1 METILLV
8 ENEYALRELMRRFLE
23 VSGYAVMNARDGVE
37 SLSVAT
43 AHPTPIDL
51 LLTDVVMPT
60 MSGIELAQRIVG
72 LHQETR
78 VLFMSGYAR
87 PVLPAGGARATY
99 VELAVDPAWVAVN
112 TSTNRVYVSGANL
125 SDGERVLRQGMTGTA
140 VYVVLDGEVC
150 IRIDGQERARLGRGE
165 VFGEVSALLGEP
177 PTADVVAVGMVRALV
192 IPGPEL
198 RPFLLEHP
206 QVTFRMLQAE
216 SRRLRTA
223 NLWTG

>member
-1 METILLV
+1 MADKL
-8 ENEYALRELMRRFLE
+8 AELSLFADLSRPHLEEIAHRFDE
-23 VSGYAVMNARDGVE
+23 QVFA
-37 SLSVAT
+37 
-43 AHPTPIDL
+43 
-51 LLTDVVMPT
+51 
-60 MSGIELAQRIVG
+60 
-72 LHQETR
+72 
-78 VLFMSGYAR
+78 
-87 PVLPAGGARATY
+87 
-99 VELAVDPAWVAVN
+99 
-112 TSTNRVYVSGANL
+112 
-125 SDGERVLRQGMTGTA
+125 DGERVLRQGMTGTA

>member
-1 METILLV
+1 MADKL
-8 ENEYALRELMRRFLE
+8 AELSLFADLSRPHLEEIAHRFDE
-23 VSGYAVMNARDGVE
+23 QVFA
-37 SLSVAT
+37 
-43 AHPTPIDL
+43 
-51 LLTDVVMPT
+51 
-60 MSGIELAQRIVG
+60 
-72 LHQETR
+72 
-78 VLFMSGYAR
+78 
-87 PVLPAGGARATY
+87 
-99 VELAVDPAWVAVN
+99 
-112 TSTNRVYVSGANL
+112 
-125 SDGERVLRQGMTGTA
+125 DGERVLRQGMTGTA

-177 PTADVVAVGMVRALV
+177 PTADVVAVGVVRALV

>member
-1 METILLV
+1 MT
-8 ENEYALRELMRRFLE
+8 REMADKLAELSLFADLSRPHLEEIAHRFDE
-23 VSGYAVMNARDGVE
+23 QVFA
-37 SLSVAT
+37 
-43 AHPTPIDL
+43 
-51 LLTDVVMPT
+51 
-60 MSGIELAQRIVG
+60 
-72 LHQETR
+72 
-78 VLFMSGYAR
+78 
-87 PVLPAGGARATY
+87 
-99 VELAVDPAWVAVN
+99 
-112 TSTNRVYVSGANL
+112 
-125 SDGERVLRQGMTGTA
+125 DGERVLRQGMTGTA

>member
-1 METILLV
+1 MRKLGPMT
-8 ENEYALRELMRRFLE
+8 REMADTLAEISLFADLSRPHLEEIAHRFDE
-23 VSGYAVMNARDGVE
+23 QVFA
-37 SLSVAT
+37 
-43 AHPTPIDL
+43 
-51 LLTDVVMPT
+51 
-60 MSGIELAQRIVG
+60 
-72 LHQETR
+72 
-78 VLFMSGYAR
+78 
-87 PVLPAGGARATY
+87 
-99 VELAVDPAWVAVN
+99 
-112 TSTNRVYVSGANL
+112 
-125 SDGERVLRQGMTGTA
+125 DGERVLRQGLTGTA

-192 IPGPEL
+192 IPAHEL

-216 SRRLRTA
+216 SRRLRAA